1 MALRTGNNKG
11 EGEKEGGRGG
21 KKRRTRRNYRSFTF
35 QLTLKIPNKNS
46 IVKNDKKKMVT
57 GGKFLGFRDFI
68 LGVPVYSAVDG
79 GGIEIKQGGEC
90 NGSLIDRRWNF
101 RDKKPKLSQCK
112 LRYIPPS
119 RFDDFLSPVFQ

>member
-1 MALRTGNNKG
+1 M
-11 EGEKEGGRGG
+11 
-21 KKRRTRRNYRSFTF
+21 
-35 QLTLKIPNKNS
+35 
-46 IVKNDKKKMVT
+46 KNDKKKMAT

-79 GGIEIKQGGEC
+79 GGIEIKQGDEC

-112 LRYIPPS
+112 LPPYIPPS